1 MITSIESDIKYEG
14 FIKKDKAEIEKRK
27 KFENFIIDEKFNY
40 DSVSGLLNETKE
52 KFKKYRPRSLGQASR
67 IQGVTPADISILIM
81 HISKCF

>member
-1 MITSIESDIKYEG
+1 MITTIESDIKYEG
-14 FIKKDKAEIEKRK
+14 FIKKDKVEIEKRK
-27 KFENFIIDEKFNY
+27 KFENFIINEEFNY

-52 KFKKYRPRSLGQASR
+52 KFKKYKPRTLGQASR